1 LEGNLPFGLKCLL
14 GSTAAVGV
22 VLPPAANVAL
32 VVMPITMAVIVAQA
46 ILLKFTT
53 ILLWLLLFLDV
64 VFDYC
69 KKRQRNT
76 LAHSIRV
83 NIDSS
88 QSSNKPRAYLTKVD
102 FCSKLF
108 F

>member
-46 ILLKFTT
+46 ILLKFIT
-53 ILLWLLLFLDV
+53 ILLWLVLFLDTD
-64 VFDYC
+64 FAY
-69 KKRQRNT
+69 
-76 LAHSIRV
+76 
-83 NIDSS
+83 S
-88 QSSNKPRAYLTKVD
+88 QE
-102 FCSKLF
+102 
-108 F
+108 